1 MANDYKI
8 TQQKLRPV
16 PNPDDKKTAV
26 LKVVKKE
33 KSVRQIALAMNLKK
47 TSKKTTLQRHI
58 NKYDKFPDD
67 GKKDVSCVPRYN
79 TKQVFTADP
88 ELVLARP

>member
-8 TQQKLRPV
+8 TQQKLTPV

-33 KSVRQIALAMNLKK
+33 KSVRQIALAMNL
-47 TSKKTTLQRHI
+47 KKTTLQRHI

-88 ELVLARP
+88 ELVLAPP